1 MALVA
6 NLAVLVYEIMIVS
19 KKKVN
24 PFKQEVYSD
33 LAAHKKILAAHNLLE
48 ESEVSE
54 SV

>member
-33 LAAHKKILAAHNLLE
+33 LAAHNLLE